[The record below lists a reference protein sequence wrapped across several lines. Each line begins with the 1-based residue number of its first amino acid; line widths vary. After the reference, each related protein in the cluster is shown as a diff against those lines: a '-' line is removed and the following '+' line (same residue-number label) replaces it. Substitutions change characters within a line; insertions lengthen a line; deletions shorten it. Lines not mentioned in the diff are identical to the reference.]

1 MNEVTDGGEYTC
13 HVKFDTTNEFDEHF
27 SIHVNCELNKCH
39 GYATILNNMPATT
52 VVAPISL
59 NKIITTT
66 TISTPHLMTVT
77 TTTTT
82 TTITASN
89 PMVKQNNSGV
99 GKSSLKKR
107 HILSN
112 STSTA
117 SVSTPSHSVL
127 QSNQHMS
134 LYDVEITT
142 EPNDSITTTHSD
154 LDDVIIRRYS
164 ARRQMPTP
172 SYTMEKWKRRG

>member
-39 GYATILNNMPATT
+39 GYAKIVNDMPATT
-52 VVAPISL
+52 VVAPISS
-59 NKIITTT
+59 NQIITT
-66 TISTPHLMTVT
+66 TISTPHLMKV
-77 TTTTT
+77 TTT
-82 TTITASN
+82 TTITANN

-127 QSNQHMS
+127 QSNQHMN

-142 EPNDSITTTHSD
+142 APNDSITTIHSD

>member
-1 MNEVTDGGEYTC
+1 MAGGGEYTC
-13 HVKFDTTNEFDEHF
+13 HAKFDTTNEFDEHF

-39 GYATILNNMPATT
+39 GYATIMNDMPATT

-59 NKIITTT
+59 NQIITSTTT

-77 TTTTT
+77 TTT
-82 TTITASN
+82 ITASN
-89 PMVKQNNSGV
+89 QMVKEKNSGV

-112 STSTA
+112 STSTT
-117 SVSTPSHSVL
+117 SVLPSSHSVL

-142 EPNDSITTTHSD
+142 APNDSITTTHSD

-164 ARRQMPTP
+164 VRRQIPTP